1 MVFAVLLFLYVVII
15 VSSSIV
21 WRSFYKH
28 HSAYHF
34 EGLSEDKLF
43 GFIGHRWLKTLF
55 IVHLMLVALLSTLAL
70 FYVW

>member
-1 MVFAVLLFLYVVII
+1 
-15 VSSSIV
+15 V

-34 EGLSEDKLF
+34 ERLGENKLF
-43 GFIGHRWLKTLF
+43 GFIGHRWLRTLF
-55 IVHLMLVALLSTLAL
+55 IVHLMFVALLSTLAL